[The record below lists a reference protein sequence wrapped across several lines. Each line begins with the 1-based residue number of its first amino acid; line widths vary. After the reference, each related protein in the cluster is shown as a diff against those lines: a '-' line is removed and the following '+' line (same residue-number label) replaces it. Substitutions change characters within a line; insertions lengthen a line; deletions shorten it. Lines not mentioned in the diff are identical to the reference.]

1 MKNWSRQKQLEKF
14 VWCRISCLR
23 SMALRVTQ
31 RWGES
36 KTMRERERVR
46 EERQED
52 MTYHFSSCRQHM
64 SYIAFAQSNNT
75 LSDLALIRAH
85 RGERHRKIRL
95 RRWTPKKK
103 KRGRVG
109 ESDRS

>member
-1 MKNWSRQKQLEKF
+1 
-14 VWCRISCLR
+14 
-23 SMALRVTQ
+23 
-31 RWGES
+31 
-36 KTMRERERVR
+36 
-46 EERQED
+46 

-64 SYIAFAQSNNT
+64 SYNAFAQSNNT

-109 ESDRS
+109 SDRS